1 MNKEKTHPSK
11 LTGRPWRTQPCGET
25 LNKGI
30 NIRMREDE
38 YNELKEL
45 CNKDEMSM
53 TNTGRVLLRRH
64 LKRLRKK
71 YSGET

>member
-1 MNKEKTHPSK
+1 MTGKSFKSITPNK
-11 LTGRPWRTQPCGET
+11 PWYTQPESER
-25 LNKGI
+25 LNKGV

-45 CNKDEMSM
+45 CNKEEMSM

-64 LKRLRKK
+64 LKRLRRK
-71 YSGET
+71 YAVES